1 MRLDIKKDLKGIYNY
16 LLNEDIRSYFLSDDF
31 KEFCEKNLDIKEI
44 WSESEKYANNMNF
57 LLLSFR
63 GKSEI
68 IEVSFVIFLEKI
80 TNLGKDK
87 FLEIILKIIKDFM
100 KSKNREVNLDDI
112 YKNIKNLNYTI
123 EEVTEVF
130 KTIQLK

>member
-1 MRLDIKKDLKGIYNY
+1 MRLDIKKDLRELYNY
-16 LLNEDIRSYFLSDDF
+16 LLKEDIKTYLLSDDF

-44 WSESEKYANNMNF
+44 WSESERYANNMNF
-57 LLLSFR
+57 LLFSFR

-68 IEVSFVIFLEKI
+68 IEISLGIFIEKI
-80 TNLGKDK
+80 ANLGKDK
-87 FLEIILKIIKDFM
+87 FLEIILKIIKDYM

-123 EEVTEVF
+123 EEITEMF
-130 KTIQLK
+130 KTI

>member
-1 MRLDIKKDLKGIYNY
+1 MRLDIKKDLRELYNY
-16 LLNEDIRSYFLSDDF
+16 LLKEDIKTYLLSNDF
-31 KEFCEKNLDIKEI
+31 KEFCEKNLDIKDI

-57 LLLSFR
+57 LLFSFR

-68 IEVSFVIFLEKI
+68 IEISFGIFLEKI

-100 KSKNREVNLDDI
+100 SFKNREVNLDDI

-123 EEVTEVF
+123 EEITEMF
-130 KTIQLK
+130 KTI

>member
-1 MRLDIKKDLKGIYNY
+1 MRIDIKKDLKGIYNY
-16 LLNEDIRSYFLSDDF
+16 LLNEDIRSYLLSDDF
-31 KEFCEKNLDIKEI
+31 KEFCDKNLDIKEI
-44 WSESEKYANNMNF
+44 WNESEKYANNMNF

-112 YKNIKNLNYTI
+112 HKNIKNLNYSI
-123 EEVTEVF
+123 EEITEKF
-130 KTIQLK
+130 STI

>member
-1 MRLDIKKDLKGIYNY
+1 
-16 LLNEDIRSYFLSDDF
+16 
-31 KEFCEKNLDIKEI
+31 
-44 WSESEKYANNMNF
+44 MNF
-57 LLLSFR
+57 LLFSFR

-112 YKNIKNLNYTI
+112 HKNIKNLNYSI
-123 EEVTEVF
+123 EEITEKF
-130 KTIQLK
+130 STI

>member
-57 LLLSFR
+57 LLFSFR

-68 IEVSFVIFLEKI
+68 SFGIFLEKI

-130 KTIQLK
+130 KTI

>member
-16 LLNEDIRSYFLSDDF
+16 LLNEDIRSYLLSDDF

-80 TNLGKDK
+80 INLGKDK

-100 KSKNREVNLDDI
+100 KPKNREVNLDDI
-112 YKNIKNLNYTI
+112 YKNIKNLNYSI
-123 EEVTEVF
+123 EEITEKF
-130 KTIQLK
+130 STI

>member
-57 LLLSFR
+57 LLFSFR

-68 IEVSFVIFLEKI
+68 IEISFGIFLEKI

-112 YKNIKNLNYTI
+112 YKNIKNLNYTL
-123 EEVTEVF
+123 EEITEKF
-130 KTIQLK
+130 STI